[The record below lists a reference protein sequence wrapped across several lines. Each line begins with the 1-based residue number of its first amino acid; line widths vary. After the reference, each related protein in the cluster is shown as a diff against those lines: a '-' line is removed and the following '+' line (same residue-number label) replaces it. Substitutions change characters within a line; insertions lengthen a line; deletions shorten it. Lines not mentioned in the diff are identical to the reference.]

1 MSDAVLKYGEPE
13 NYVNRELSWLEFN
26 YRILGEARDKT
37 TPLFERLKFLS
48 ITASNLDEFFMVRV
62 ASLKDMVHANYTK
75 RDIAGMTAQEQLDAI
90 DGKTHELVENQ
101 YRTYNRMLLPLLK
114 QHGLRVVTE
123 HEKLTKEEAVY
134 VDRYFEESVYPVL
147 TPMAVDSSR
156 PFPLIHNKSLNIAAL
171 VRKKKGDGELEFAM
185 VCVPGGLPRVVELP
199 CQEGKSI
206 IYLEEVIERNIDK
219 LFLNYD
225 IISCHPF
232 RVMRNA
238 DLSIDEDEAEDLLK
252 EIEQKLKKRQWG
264 EVIRLEAEEKMDAR
278 LLDILKKEFE
288 IKEADIYSINGPLD
302 LTMLMKLYGLEGF
315 DEYKSPKHTPA
326 PVPQFQNDKDIFEV
340 IREGDVFLHH
350 PYMSFDPVVDFVRQA
365 AKDPGVLAI
374 KQTLYRVSGHSPII
388 AALAQAA
395 ENGKQVSVLVEL
407 KARFDEENNIV
418 WAKMLEKA
426 GCHVI
431 YGLVG
436 LKTHSK
442 ITLVV
447 RREET
452 GIRRYVHLA
461 TGNYNDSTAKLYT
474 DCGIFTCDERFG
486 EDATAAFNMLSGYSE
501 PKRWNRLI
509 VAPIWMKN
517 RFLQMIEREA
527 EHPACI
533 VAKMNSLC
541 DPAIISALYHASSCG
556 VQIYLLVR
564 GICCM
569 KVGIPGVSENIH
581 VRSIVGEFLEHS
593 RIFYFQNGGAEE
605 IYMGSA
611 DWMPRN
617 LDRRVEIV
625 FPVEDEQIKK
635 EIKHILDLEFRDNVK
650 AHLLQPDGTYE
661 KQDKRGKTL
670 INSQMEFCA
679 EAQKKA
685 KKQKKAEKNHSR
697 VFIPAEPVKDPEE

>member
-90 DGKTHELVENQ
+90 DVKTHELVENQ

-264 EVIRLEAEEKMDAR
+264 EVIRL
-278 LLDILKKEFE
+278 DIE
-288 IKEADIYSINGPLD
+288 
-302 LTMLMKLYGLEGF
+302 
-315 DEYKSPKHTPA
+315 
-326 PVPQFQNDKDIFEV
+326 
-340 IREGDVFLHH
+340 
-350 PYMSFDPVVDFVRQA
+350 
-365 AKDPGVLAI
+365 
-374 KQTLYRVSGHSPII
+374 
-388 AALAQAA
+388 
-395 ENGKQVSVLVEL
+395 
-407 KARFDEENNIV
+407 
-418 WAKMLEKA
+418 
-426 GCHVI
+426 
-431 YGLVG
+431 
-436 LKTHSK
+436 
-442 ITLVV
+442 
-447 RREET
+447 
-452 GIRRYVHLA
+452 
-461 TGNYNDSTAKLYT
+461 
-474 DCGIFTCDERFG
+474 
-486 EDATAAFNMLSGYSE
+486 
-501 PKRWNRLI
+501 
-509 VAPIWMKN
+509 
-517 RFLQMIEREA
+517 
-527 EHPACI
+527 
-533 VAKMNSLC
+533 
-541 DPAIISALYHASSCG
+541 
-556 VQIYLLVR
+556 
-564 GICCM
+564 
-569 KVGIPGVSENIH
+569 
-581 VRSIVGEFLEHS
+581 
-593 RIFYFQNGGAEE
+593 
-605 IYMGSA
+605 
-611 DWMPRN
+611 
-617 LDRRVEIV
+617 
-625 FPVEDEQIKK
+625 
-635 EIKHILDLEFRDNVK
+635 
-650 AHLLQPDGTYE
+650 
-661 KQDKRGKTL
+661 
-670 INSQMEFCA
+670 
-679 EAQKKA
+679 KKA
-685 KKQKKAEKNHSR
+685 DQAPLRHPQKGAAR
-697 VFIPAEPVKDPEE
+697 WRARDL

>member
-264 EVIRLEAEEKMDAR
+264 EVIRLDIEK
-278 LLDILKKEFE
+278 
-288 IKEADIYSINGPLD
+288 
-302 LTMLMKLYGLEGF
+302 
-315 DEYKSPKHTPA
+315 
-326 PVPQFQNDKDIFEV
+326 
-340 IREGDVFLHH
+340 
-350 PYMSFDPVVDFVRQA
+350 
-365 AKDPGVLAI
+365 
-374 KQTLYRVSGHSPII
+374 
-388 AALAQAA
+388 
-395 ENGKQVSVLVEL
+395 
-407 KARFDEENNIV
+407 
-418 WAKMLEKA
+418 
-426 GCHVI
+426 
-431 YGLVG
+431 
-436 LKTHSK
+436 
-442 ITLVV
+442 
-447 RREET
+447 RR
-452 GIRRYVHLA
+452 
-461 TGNYNDSTAKLYT
+461 
-474 DCGIFTCDERFG
+474 
-486 EDATAAFNMLSGYSE
+486 
-501 PKRWNRLI
+501 
-509 VAPIWMKN
+509 
-517 RFLQMIEREA
+517 
-527 EHPACI
+527 
-533 VAKMNSLC
+533 
-541 DPAIISALYHASSCG
+541 ISAS
-556 VQIYLLVR
+556 
-564 GICCM
+564 
-569 KVGIPGVSENIH
+569 
-581 VRSIVGEFLEHS
+581 
-593 RIFYFQNGGAEE
+593 
-605 IYMGSA
+605 
-611 DWMPRN
+611 
-617 LDRRVEIV
+617 
-625 FPVEDEQIKK
+625 
-635 EIKHILDLEFRDNVK
+635 
-650 AHLLQPDGTYE
+650 
-661 KQDKRGKTL
+661 
-670 INSQMEFCA
+670 
-679 EAQKKA
+679 
-685 KKQKKAEKNHSR
+685 
-697 VFIPAEPVKDPEE
+697 